1 MALYKLEELVAYQ
14 LSMELKQQVFA
25 LLYNSPAA
33 RDVKLAGQISDAVS
47 SLASDLSEG
56 YCRFNPAEFA
66 TFVKYCRSSLQE
78 VRTRLPDGVA
88 KRYYS
93 QADIAEMLQ
102 LADRLAKVLG
112 GLYFSLRRQAE
123 ARRRKKGEPAPPRP
137 PRPRPHRPR

>member
-14 LSMELKQQVFA
+14 LSLELKKRVFD

-33 RDVKLAGQISDAVS
+33 RDAKLAGQISDAAS
-47 SLASDLSEG
+47 SLPSDIAEG
-56 YCRFNPAEFA
+56 FYRFSPAEFA
-66 TFVKYCRSSLQE
+66 HFVKYARSSLQE

-88 KRYYS
+88 KGYY
-93 QADIAEMLQ
+93 AATDIDDLMK
-102 LADRLAKVLG
+102 LADRLSKVLG

-123 ARRRKKGEPAPPRP
+123 ARRGKKGEPRP